1 MSDPERVAR
10 LLGHLRE
17 MKLRVAIDDFGAGQS
32 SLSYIKRFP
41 IDTLKID
48 QSFIA
53 GIERDRGDRAIVQA
67 LIVLAHTLGMHVIA
81 EGVENEGQQNM
92 LLALGCDA
100 FQGYFFS
107 RPVPETQVRA
117 LLRWPSTDR
126 RAG

>member
-1 MSDPERVAR
+1 MA
-10 LLGHLRE
+10 
-17 MKLRVAIDDFGAGQS
+17 KLRPYLLVAALAGLGASVWAVFYG
-32 SLSYIKRFP
+32 
-41 IDTLKID
+41 
-48 QSFIA
+48 
-53 GIERDRGDRAIVQA
+53 GGDAW
-67 LIVLAHTLGMHVIA
+67 LAHTLGMHVIA